1 MWHLALLLI
10 LSILLNPSYPLTP
23 LPPNISPYSPPNPS
37 LTSSTILSTI
47 SKALSQSLTS
57 SHKKLEI
64 EFPPLLLNSKS
75 NFDDFDNIQE
85 LDLNKDFTVK
95 LASFNEDIKR
105 LGKSCW
111 LLYPDLKE
119 LETTS
124 STWTGKTYSI
134 PTSTTLEAAY
144 LHLNPP
150 PPYVS
155 PWGSS
160 IAKTFSGIIY
170 DPLKTTKT
178 ALGDTS
184 YLQELI
190 NKPTLMIFVQP
201 GNGGPVEDWINL
213 SNIGDESTTCVIN
226 GALDKV
232 TSSYYPDVF
241 FPRLGKVKGWYGD
254 FERVFYLKAV
264 SDKGVYGW
272 VYRVFPEEWQ
282 VVKQKVVEGEVEDEV
297 VWRGE
302 RKPDYE
308 QAVEY
313 LLRG

>member
-1 MWHLALLLI
+1 MAN
-10 LSILLNPSYPLTP
+10 LSLPNLNQPQPTPLSPHPNPVNPPQPFPPFTP

-124 STWTGKTYSI
+124 STW
-134 PTSTTLEAAY
+134 
-144 LHLNPP
+144 
-150 PPYVS
+150 
-155 PWGSS
+155 
-160 IAKTFSGIIY
+160 
-170 DPLKTTKT
+170 
-178 ALGDTS
+178 
-184 YLQELI
+184 
-190 NKPTLMIFVQP
+190 
-201 GNGGPVEDWINL
+201 
-213 SNIGDESTTCVIN
+213 
-226 GALDKV
+226 
-232 TSSYYPDVF
+232 
-241 FPRLGKVKGWYGD
+241 
-254 FERVFYLKAV
+254 
-264 SDKGVYGW
+264 
-272 VYRVFPEEWQ
+272 
-282 VVKQKVVEGEVEDEV
+282 
-297 VWRGE
+297 
-302 RKPDYE
+302 
-308 QAVEY
+308 
-313 LLRG
+313 